1 MTNPDQASN
10 WAELLASARAGDAEK
25 LGLLLLQVGAYLR
38 LCAAAR
44 LEPRLRCKLS
54 ESDLVQQSLIE
65 AAAGFDCFRGDTE
78 EEFRRWSARILYH
91 NLADAKRRFLGA
103 GRDVRREESGS
114 QLTTALAP
122 HKGPSS
128 LARRGELDLQLIQA
142 VRRLPQS
149 YRHVIEL
156 RHAEDLS
163 WEEIG
168 ARCDVSAEAAR
179 KLWTRAI
186 KQLQAI
192 LVGEENFPDEQ

>member
-1 MTNPDQASN
+1 MAAPDEASN
-10 WAELLASARAGDAEK
+10 WAYLLESARAGDAEK
-25 LGLLLLQVGAYLR
+25 LGLLLLQVSSYLR
-38 LCAAAR
+38 LCAAER

-54 ESDLVQQSLIE
+54 ESDLVQQSLVE
-65 AAAGFDCFRGDTE
+65 AAAGFQRFRGHTE

-103 GRDVRREESGS
+103 VRDVRREESGS
-114 QLTTALAP
+114 QLTSAVAP

-142 VRRLPQS
+142 LRRLPQS

-168 ARCDVSAEAAR
+168 FRCDVSAEAAR

-192 LVGEENFPDEQ
+192 LVGDESRLDKQ